1 MFLKFSLD
9 VRITNDI
16 RRMRRHELL
25 QVRRTDPVVTAA
37 FAAMD
42 GPASWLSD
50 RGYRTVDGLFETCA
64 VLVRD
69 GLDRH
74 LAPGSTAVTR
84 APSCSSGRV
93 ACPVPAPTSNTR
105 APARRPHTR
114 LRSA

>member
-1 MFLKFSLD
+1 
-9 VRITNDI
+9 
-16 RRMRRHELL
+16 MRRHELL
-25 QVRRTDPVVTAA
+25 QVRRTDPVVAAA

-74 LAPGSTAVTR
+74 LAPGSTAVLTAALAEASRGTPSTR
-84 APSCSSGRV
+84 SPIPGPGGRRTYGASWRRSRRRSPASASSW
-93 ACPVPAPTSNTR
+93 
-105 APARRPHTR
+105 
-114 LRSA
+114 SAICRTP